1 MSEILNCKVEEFVV
15 LVVVVV
21 GGGGI
26 LFNSGRALII
36 ARLFSCSWDVDHHH
50 RLSQFTTTTNTHTY
64 AIDAPYMSC
73 AIFILLLNQISG
85 SQKVGELFSR
95 QLLWSRSLVTHR
107 QDACTGCL
115 ISVIGGLDSAHH
127 YRQPNQGHPRSI
139 VFCSPPTIQ

>member
-36 ARLFSCSWDVDHHH
+36 ARLFSSVHD

-95 QLLWSRSLVTHR
+95 QLL
-107 QDACTGCL
+107 
-115 ISVIGGLDSAHH
+115 
-127 YRQPNQGHPRSI
+127 
-139 VFCSPPTIQ
+139 